1 MLRKLTKNKVSK
13 FLRLVAEMKDTPVF
27 ADDPVLFL
35 THVDDE
41 LCSKDGVVTRSN
53 YAHLQQTNY
62 FLIQCPPLNR
72 NILGLHKSD
81 KNNRMIQ

>member
-35 THVDDE
+35 THVDHE

-62 FLIQCPPLNR
+62 FIVV
-72 NILGLHKSD
+72 KY
-81 KNNRMIQ
+81 KAF